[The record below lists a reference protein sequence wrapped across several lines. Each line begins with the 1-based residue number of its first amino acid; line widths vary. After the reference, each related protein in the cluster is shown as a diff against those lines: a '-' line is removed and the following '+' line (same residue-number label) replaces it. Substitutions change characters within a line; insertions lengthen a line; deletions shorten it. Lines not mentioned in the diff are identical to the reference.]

1 MKKTGIIIGIILV
14 ILGISIGGSYNNLV
28 GLNEMV
34 ENRWSQIETNLQ
46 RRADLIPNLVATVQG
61 YAVHEEAIMTE
72 IAQSRSRLI
81 GAGSAADKA
90 EADQQLN
97 SALSRLLAV
106 VENYPNLKADANFR
120 QLQDDLA
127 GTENRIAVARRDY
140 NDSVQEYNARIKRFP
155 TVIWA
160 SMFGFTPHEYFEA
173 KDGAQEVPQ
182 VEFD

>member
-34 ENRWSQIETNLQ
+34 EYRLSQIETNLQ

-81 GAGSAADKA
+81 GAGSAADK
-90 EADQQLN
+90 
-97 SALSRLLAV
+97 
-106 VENYPNLKADANFR
+106 
-120 QLQDDLA
+120 
-127 GTENRIAVARRDY
+127 
-140 NDSVQEYNARIKRFP
+140 
-155 TVIWA
+155 
-160 SMFGFTPHEYFEA
+160 
-173 KDGAQEVPQ
+173 
-182 VEFD
+182 